1 VSAHDLADAKAWL
14 GREQRVEATLDPWP
28 AAALTA
34 ALGRDDPPGMGAPL
48 PPFWH
53 QLYHLP
59 VVHADATGQDGH
71 ARKGGFLPPVP
82 LPRRMWAGGRL
93 EVERPLRVGERAL
106 KVSTIKAITGKAG
119 RQGPLVFVLVEHRL
133 VGADGPALV
142 EEHDIV
148 YREPPAPGAATAPAA
163 AATEAAWERAWTP
176 DEVLLFRYSALT
188 FNGHRIHYDQPY
200 ARQVE
205 GYAGLVVH
213 GPLIVTLLLDL
224 LRRERPEAALRRFA
238 YRAHAPLFAGERL
251 TVRGAPAV
259 GGGPVQLW
267 AAGPDGRL
275 AMTAEAVLDP
285 G

>member
-1 VSAHDLADAKAWL
+1 MTIPDLAAAQAWL
-14 GREQRVEATLDPWP
+14 GREQRSVARLDPWP
-28 AAALTA
+28 AMALTA
-34 ALGRDDPPGMGAPL
+34 ALGRDDPPGIGEPL

-59 VVHADATGQDGH
+59 VVHADATGPDGH
-71 ARKGGFLPPVP
+71 AKRGGFLPPVP

-93 EVERPLRVGERAL
+93 TVERPLRLGEQVE
-106 KVSTIKAITGKAG
+106 KVSTVKAIMPKAG

-133 VGADGPALV
+133 IGPEGLAIA

-148 YREPPAPGAATAPAA
+148 YREPSTAA
-163 AATEAAWERAWTP
+163 AKPERAAAEAPWRRQWQP

-188 FNGHRIHYDQPY
+188 YNGHRIHYDHRY
-200 ARQVE
+200 ATGVE
-205 GYAGLVVH
+205 GYPGLVVH

-224 LRRERPEAALRRFA
+224 LRREAPDATLHQLS
-238 YRAHAPLFAGERL
+238 YRALAPLFVGEPL
-251 TVRGAPAV
+251 TVHGAPDAA
-259 GGGPVQLW
+259 GSRAELW

-275 AMTAEAVLDP
+275 AMRAEVRL